1 MEVLNLIDIYSN
13 NFGKEVKE
21 QLVILK
27 MSQLE
32 LASKVGIKQSYMN
45 DILNNNR
52 IGRKVRKKIVEVIEK
67 RKMEFLNKEMS
78 SI

>member
-13 NFGKEVKE
+13 NFGKEIKE

-52 IGRKVRKKIVEVIEK
+52 IGHKVRKKIVEVIEK
-67 RKMEFLNKEMS
+67 RKTEFFNKV
-78 SI
+78 I